1 MRLRGLLIACGMW
14 SALMGCGDDPPR
26 APGVGLGDGD
36 DDDGGSFVC
45 VDRDDDGAGEN
56 CEDYDCDD
64 NDPEITD
71 ECRRCR
77 EPNRGCPCEPGTEAT
92 GCQPED
98 LGEEVE
104 RDGQVL
110 TCTDGARY
118 CREHE
123 ELDGDY
129 LWTDCVGIY
138 NIVPAGN

>member
-1 MRLRGLLIACGMW
+1 
-14 SALMGCGDDPPR
+14 MGCGDDPPR